1 MKTVSQLYILDEYA
15 TLRQAALLRVLC
27 LSLIQEVYN
36 HWKISHLWFL
46 LLARAA
52 QRKDASSLDE
62 HLAQPSGKRVSSTI
76 SRATKHKKK
85 EKVPFPW
92 VEDLKPNLEKS
103 VNVVKSDAEW
113 RKTLT
118 PEEFRVTREQRV
130 FSHRY
135 YKEKRAGMYNC
146 ICCGAP
152 LLDSGTGWP
161 SFYAPAVGG
170 AVSEHEDRSLFM
182 RRTEARFAKCE
193 SHLGHV
199 FSDGP
204 NPTGTL
210 YCINGA
216 ALKHD
221 ADKKSGN
228 SSR

>member
-92 VEDLKPNLEKS
+92 VKDLKPNLEKS

-113 RKTLT
+113 WKTLT
-118 PEEFRVTREQRV
+118 PEEFRVTREQRCSV
-130 FSHRY
+130 IAIT
-135 YKEKRAGMYNC
+135 KRSAREC
-146 ICCGAP
+146 ITVSVAALHCSAP
-152 LLDSGTGWP
+152 
-161 SFYAPAVGG
+161 
-170 AVSEHEDRSLFM
+170 
-182 RRTEARFAKCE
+182 
-193 SHLGHV
+193 
-199 FSDGP
+199 GP
-204 NPTGTL
+204 NM
-210 YCINGA
+210 IR
-216 ALKHD
+216 AL
-221 ADKKSGN
+221 AGQAFMPQQ
-228 SSR
+228 

>member
-1 MKTVSQLYILDEYA
+1 
-15 TLRQAALLRVLC
+15 
-27 LSLIQEVYN
+27 
-36 HWKISHLWFL
+36 
-46 LLARAA
+46 
-52 QRKDASSLDE
+52 
-62 HLAQPSGKRVSSTI
+62 
-76 SRATKHKKK
+76 
-85 EKVPFPW
+85 
-92 VEDLKPNLEKS
+92 
-103 VNVVKSDAEW
+103 
-113 RKTLT
+113 
-118 PEEFRVTREQRV
+118 
-130 FSHRY
+130 
-135 YKEKRAGMYNC
+135 MYNC

-152 LLDSGTGWP
+152 LFSSGTKYDSGTGWP

-199 FSDGP
+199 VSDGP

-210 YCINGA
+210 CCINGA

>member
-1 MKTVSQLYILDEYA
+1 MSTLPSPQEREFRALYLGRPNTRKRRRFLSHGSKTS
-15 TLRQAALLRVLC
+15 
-27 LSLIQEVYN
+27 SKPG
-36 HWKISHLWFL
+36 KIS
-46 LLARAA
+46 
-52 QRKDASSLDE
+52 QRG
-62 HLAQPSGKRVSSTI
+62 QIRCRV
-76 SRATKHKKK
+76 
-85 EKVPFPW
+85 
-92 VEDLKPNLEKS
+92 VEDT
-103 VNVVKSDAEW
+103 D
-113 RKTLT
+113 
-118 PEEFRVTREQRV
+118 PEEFRVTLEQRA

-152 LLDSGTGWP
+152 LFSSGTKYDSGTGWP
-161 SFYAPAVGG
+161 SFYALAVGG
-170 AVSEHEDRSLFM
+170 AVSEDEDRSLFM